1 MRTISK
7 EWLAFLREQFPR
19 GSQVICWELD
29 DPEHISTGTLEQI
42 DEEGRFHTRMGDGAI
57 RKLALERNNSL
68 SSRRSQPCS
77 NSICP

>member
-42 DEEGRFHTRMGDGAI
+42 DEEGRFHTR
-57 RKLALERNNSL
+57 R
-68 SSRRSQPCS
+68 
-77 NSICP
+77 